1 MVTFARLPDDK
12 DRTIAPMLLSDFD
25 FELPPGL
32 IAQEPAPA
40 RDQSRLLV
48 LDRRAE
54 ALAHLHT
61 SDLPALL
68 SPGDLVVVNDTR
80 VIPARL
86 HGHRVPSGGHVECLL
101 LRRLDD
107 ERWDVLV
114 HPGQKIRP
122 GGRFAFEAAGVRLEA
137 EVLGRHTFGR
147 RTIRLWRPDDGDV
160 DDAIE
165 RIGEVPLPPY
175 IKRSLTEADRERYQT
190 VYAKVR
196 GSVAAPTAGLH
207 LTSDTLARFVTR
219 GIEIAEITLHVGYGT
234 FAPLRTD
241 VVEDHRI
248 APEPYRISDEAAD
261 AINRAL
267 EAGRRIVAVGTTTT
281 RTLETVAAEH
291 GGRVV
296 PGSGDAGLFIY
307 PGFQFRVVRA
317 LLTNF
322 HLPKSS
328 LLLLV
333 SALAGRDRVL
343 DAYREAV
350 ARRYRFYSYGDAML
364 IV

>member
-1 MVTFARLPDDK
+1 MR
-12 DRTIAPMLLSDFD
+12 LSDFD
-25 FELPPGL
+25 FELPPEL

-40 RDQSRLLV
+40 RDHSRLMV

-68 SPGDLVVVNDTR
+68 SAGDLVVVNNTR

-114 HPGQKIRP
+114 HPGQKVRP
-122 GGRFAFEAAGVRLEA
+122 GGRIAFEAAGVRLEA

-147 RTIRLWRPDDGDV
+147 RTIRLWREDGGDV
-160 DDAIE
+160 DEAVE

-207 LTSDTLARFVTR
+207 LTPGTLARFAAR
-219 GIEIAEITLHVGYGT
+219 GIEVAEITLHVGYGT
-234 FAPLRTD
+234 FAPVRTET
-241 VVEDHRI
+241 VEDHRI
-248 APEPYRISDEAAD
+248 APEPYEIDENAAA

-267 EAGRRIVAVGTTTT
+267 ESGRRVVAVGTTTT

-291 GGRVV
+291 DGRIVA
-296 PGSGDAGLFIY
+296 GSGDAALFIY
-307 PGFQFRVVRA
+307 PGFQFRVVSA

-333 SALAGRDRVL
+333 SALASRERIL
-343 DAYREAV
+343 AAYREAV
-350 ARRYRFYSYGDAML
+350 ARGYRFYSYGDAML

>member
-1 MVTFARLPDDK
+1 MR
-12 DRTIAPMLLSDFD
+12 LSDFD
-25 FELPPGL
+25 FELPPEL

-61 SDLPALL
+61 SDLPSLL
-68 SPGDLVVVNDTR
+68 SAGDLVVVNNTR

-86 HGHRVPSGGHVECLL
+86 HGRRVPSGGHVECLL

-122 GGRFAFEAAGVRLEA
+122 GGRIAFEAAGVRLEA

-147 RTIRLWRPDDGDV
+147 RTIRLWREDGGDV
-160 DDAIE
+160 DEAVE

-207 LTSDTLARFVTR
+207 LTPDTLARFAAR
-219 GIEIAEITLHVGYGT
+219 GIEVAEITLHVGYGT
-234 FAPLRTD
+234 FAPVRTET
-241 VVEDHRI
+241 VEDHRI
-248 APEPYRISDEAAD
+248 APEAYEIDETAAT
-261 AINRAL
+261 AITRAL
-267 EAGRRIVAVGTTTT
+267 GSRRRVVAVGTTTT

-291 GGRVV
+291 DGRIVA
-296 PGSGDAGLFIY
+296 GSGDAALYIY
-307 PGFQFRVVRA
+307 PGFQFRVVSA

-333 SALAGRDRVL
+333 SALAGRDRML
-343 DAYREAV
+343 AAYREAV
-350 ARRYRFYSYGDAML
+350 ARGYRFYSYGDAML